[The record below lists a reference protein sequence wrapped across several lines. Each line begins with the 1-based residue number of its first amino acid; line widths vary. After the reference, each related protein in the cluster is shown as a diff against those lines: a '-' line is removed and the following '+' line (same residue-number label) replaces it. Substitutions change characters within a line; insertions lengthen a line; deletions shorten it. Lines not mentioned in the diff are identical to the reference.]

1 MCPPGRSVRLASMT
15 ESNEYWV
22 ALQPFLG
29 ELKVFGPFTQSE
41 AQQHYEQLKRI
52 HSSPDKVS
60 SIYTASN
67 FENAEQNATFYLPS
81 R

>member
-1 MCPPGRSVRLASMT
+1 MNASR
-15 ESNEYWV
+15 EGIEFWV

-29 ELKVFGPFTQSE
+29 ELKVFGPYSQSD
-41 AQQHYEQLKRI
+41 AQQQYDQLRCV

-60 SIYTASN
+60 SVYSARDR
-67 FENAEQNATFYLPS
+67 ENAEQNATFYLPS